1 MVELMAEMIASS
13 LFYWP
18 VNKFAKNGVTDANKS
33 RRPLHSCFIA
43 VLLFDIKIFLLE
55 IFFNPFNI
63 TNKKISTSKRRV
75 RGPLLL
81 ASAMPVLANFLT
93 GQ

>member
-33 RRPLHSCFIA
+33 RRPLNSCFIA

-55 IFFNPFNI
+55 IFLILLTLP
-63 TNKKISTSKRRV
+63 TKRFQHLK
-75 RGPLLL
+75 GE
-81 ASAMPVLANFLT
+81 
-93 GQ
+93 

>member
-18 VNKFAKNGVTDANKS
+18 VNKFAKNGVTDGNKS

-55 IFFNPFNI
+55 IFLILLTLP
-63 TNKKISTSKRRV
+63 TKRFQHLK
-75 RGPLLL
+75 GE
-81 ASAMPVLANFLT
+81 
-93 GQ
+93 

>member
-33 RRPLHSCFIA
+33 RRPLHTC
-43 VLLFDIKIFLLE
+43 LLVSSGEVTGQESLVSRYFSSFQE
-55 IFFNPFNI
+55 VN
-63 TNKKISTSKRRV
+63 TNKLIKQIHK
-75 RGPLLL
+75 L
-81 ASAMPVLANFLT
+81 AFII
-93 GQ
+93 